1 MDKRNWLIK
10 KIYSLPPNFQFQ
22 SPKVLPSHL
31 ISFIN
36 FIPIS
41 QKFYGTLLYAIFVA
55 RATYLSQFSP
65 SFFSPSFFSWHFKV
79 RYDINSFLY
88 CHILSVST
96 WHVVNFS
103 KLIKLKVL
111 CDTSH
116 LTSDQLN
123 YYQAVTIGQKFLVR
137 PAYCLSYLKI
147 FRRSGLLPV
156 QSYLPIGAN
165 LPIGQL
171 AANRQSDKIG
181 QLAEFRQLDQH
192 FLGFFLYK
200 KLLLET

>member
-1 MDKRNWLIK
+1 MKPLFEMKRHPSMEDDENRFGYDVTKLGQDRPRK
-10 KIYSLPPNFQFQ
+10 RTDSTASLN
-22 SPKVLPSHL
+22 
-31 ISFIN
+31 
-36 FIPIS
+36 
-41 QKFYGTLLYAIFVA
+41 
-55 RATYLSQFSP
+55 
-65 SFFSPSFFSWHFKV
+65 
-79 RYDINSFLY
+79 
-88 CHILSVST
+88 
-96 WHVVNFS
+96 
-103 KLIKLKVL
+103 KLA
-111 CDTSH
+111 CS
-116 LTSDQLN
+116 SR
-123 YYQAVTIGQKFLVR
+123 QAVTIGQKFLVR